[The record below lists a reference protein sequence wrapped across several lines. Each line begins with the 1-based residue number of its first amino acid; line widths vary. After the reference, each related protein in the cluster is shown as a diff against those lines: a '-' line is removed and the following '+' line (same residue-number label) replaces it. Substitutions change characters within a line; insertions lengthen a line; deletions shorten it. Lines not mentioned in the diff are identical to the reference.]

1 MENKLVFIGGAP
13 GIGKSTVA
21 GLLLKNLEN
30 SVWLDGDDVWRMDP
44 FIVNDKTKSMVEKNI
59 CYVLNSFVQAGFS
72 YVLFTW
78 VLHLDVIVDT
88 LLGKMDTSEYVFKHF
103 TLVCDENTLKQR
115 LSSDVGRTTDDSLA
129 MDRLIQTKAVRGE
142 KIDTIDKTPLE
153 IADILKDKITS

>member
-1 MENKLVFIGGAP
+1 MFYSHGFFIWT
-13 GIGKSTVA
+13 S
-21 GLLLKNLEN
+21 LLIHYLAKWIHPNT
-30 SVWLDGDDVWRMDP
+30 
-44 FIVNDKTKSMVEKNI
+44 F
-59 CYVLNSFVQAGFS
+59 
-72 YVLFTW
+72 
-78 VLHLDVIVDT
+78 
-88 LLGKMDTSEYVFKHF
+88 FKHF